1 MIRDFLS
8 AHKTECGAYALVLTL
23 CFSLFVIYDA
33 FSGTAALFLIPG
45 TLLICAA
52 YFFLCAFVEKH
63 RFIGSVLFGF
73 VLFIVVR
80 LFIFFSRRHI
90 LFPLYDLFCS
100 LNKEDIKRYTIAIGT
115 RTA

>member
-8 AHKTECGAYALVLTL
+8 KHKTECGAYALVLTL

-52 YFFLCAFVEKH
+52 YFFCAPLWKSIDLSALSCSDLCF
-63 RFIGSVLFGF
+63 L
-73 VLFIVVR
+73 LW
-80 LFIFFSRRHI
+80 
-90 LFPLYDLFCS
+90 
-100 LNKEDIKRYTIAIGT
+100 
-115 RTA
+115 

>member
-52 YFFLCAFVEKH
+52 YLWKSIDLSALSC
-63 RFIGSVLFGF
+63 SVLCF
-73 VLFIVVR
+73 L
-80 LFIFFSRRHI
+80 L
-90 LFPLYDLFCS
+90 
-100 LNKEDIKRYTIAIGT
+100 
-115 RTA
+115 